1 MQHIGTQTIET
12 ARLVL
17 RKFSFADTESVWRNF
32 AGDEQVQNDY
42 GEPVYKTVE
51 DTKLLLKKYIN
62 AYEKPETYR
71 WGAFLK
77 DEPENCIGMVAYFLV
92 DTHNQFCEIE
102 YCIGKQFQ
110 NKGYISEAVKAITDY
125 AFNKVGFNRVQVS
138 CRSVNIPSKRVIE
151 KCEFTYEGTLR
162 QFFNH
167 LGQFQDRMYY
177 SLLREEWKN
186 GTQGHKTN

>member
-42 GEPVYKTVE
+42 G
-51 DTKLLLKKYIN
+51 
-62 AYEKPETYR
+62 
-71 WGAFLK
+71 
-77 DEPENCIGMVAYFLV
+77 EPENCIGMVAYFLV

-125 AFNKVGFNRVQVS
+125 AFDKVGFNRVQVS

-177 SLLREEWKN
+177 SLLREEWEN
-186 GTQGHKTN
+186 GTQRH